1 MQEDAMNNLSAKTL
15 LSLVALAISTGLLIF
30 VPAGTVRYWQAWAYL
45 ATFMGASFF
54 ISLYLIK
61 RDPALLKRRLS
72 GGPTAERSKRQKL
85 IMLFASIGFIG
96 LLIVPALDNRL
107 GWSMVPLFAVIVGD
121 FL

>member
-1 MQEDAMNNLSAKTL
+1 MNNLSAKTL